1 MRRLRAML
9 VKEFI
14 QMRRDP
20 ATVSLMIIIPIIQL
34 LLFGFAVHTEVK
46 HMPTVV
52 FDQSRQAESR
62 ELLDTFTGT
71 GYYDIR
77 YVADSYKEVQWVIDS
92 GEAQVGI
99 IFPPDFAEQIRHG
112 RPTAVQVIVDASDN
126 MTAASAIST
135 AEFIGRL
142 QAEKAMRVQI
152 LAQTGRVWEPPYE
165 VRVRPWYNPDLV
177 SEFFMVPGI
186 MGIVLTMTLV
196 VATSM
201 AIVREREQGTLEQLL
216 VTPLAT
222 TELMLGKII
231 PYVFI
236 GYIQITL
243 ILILGKLVFDVS
255 FAGSVVLFYLLAT
268 LFVVGLLS
276 LGILISTIAKSQM
289 QAMQMSTF
297 IFMPS
302 MLLSGFV
309 FPIAAMPDAFRY
321 LSQVIPM
328 THFLQVVR
336 GIMLKGIGFADLW
349 WPTLA
354 LLVFTVVS
362 LSLAVSRFRRSL
374 Q

>member
-1 MRRLRAML
+1 MRRLRPCWSKNLSKCAM
-9 VKEFI
+9 I
-14 QMRRDP
+14 RD
-20 ATVSLMIIIPIIQL
+20 
-34 LLFGFAVHTEVK
+34 G
-46 HMPTVV
+46 
-52 FDQSRQAESR
+52 
-62 ELLDTFTGT
+62 
-71 GYYDIR
+71 
-77 YVADSYKEVQWVIDS
+77 VADDHHSDYSAAAVRFCRAYGSRYYADRRFRSIPPHGKVGNCWKRLREPAITIFGMWRTATKKCS
-92 GEAQVGI
+92 GSSIPVRRRSV

-152 LAQTGRVWEPPYE
+152 FAQTGRVWEPPYT
-165 VRVRPWYNPDLV
+165 RCGYGRGTIPDLV

-201 AIVREREQGTLEQLL
+201 AIVREREQGTLEQLP

-243 ILILGKLVFDVS
+243 ILILGQVVFDVP

-268 LFVVGLLS
+268 LF
-276 LGILISTIAKSQM
+276 
-289 QAMQMSTF
+289 
-297 IFMPS
+297 
-302 MLLSGFV
+302 
-309 FPIAAMPDAFRY
+309 
-321 LSQVIPM
+321 
-328 THFLQVVR
+328 
-336 GIMLKGIGFADLW
+336 LW
-349 WPTLA
+349 GCCPWGY
-354 LLVFTVVS
+354 
-362 LSLAVSRFRRSL
+362 
-374 Q
+374 